1 METMPDDLFAEVEAA
16 IDAYAEDDETVR
28 P

>member
-1 METMPDDLFAEVEAA
+1 MPDDLFAEVEAA
-16 IDAYAEDDETVR
+16 IGAYAEDDETVR